1 MSCYNIPN
9 NLQLYFSN
17 KSKISKEELIKVLIE
32 NPDILKNQ
40 TIMIFD
46 LTDIEVKSSKTIQ
59 PGYLNTIDA
68 LEKGDQ
74 GNPIKSIFNP
84 NKNLVAIFNF
94 RNRLIETLKQREEE
108 KGSPLNDLEK
118 RNIEEDLKDDE
129 LKGEFVKKY
138 FNPRYLHKIISA
150 KSEKEIKS
158 FLYLFFENLS
168 PFCEINGELKYKS
181 DLNPAIEEHKKKLE
195 YSIPENIFKALC
207 KNSNY
212 FKDIN
217 NYEDDIK
224 TLTNIYTEQF
234 IKLNKYLK
242 EDVSEKEVKWFNNR
256 YLHSEI
262 QSENLKIGSNIHF
275 LRTVDNQDTDL
286 FLFVSSNTKYKNWDS
301 AKKQRYDYILGM
313 TRAVLMSNG
322 VENTPEK
329 SLNLNIIPLIFK
341 KGKIEDFEIQL
352 DVPARNLETSNSGLE
367 ENGIITRE
375 LERFVNKDPNIIIP
389 ETNTDLETLHNT
401 INKVTNGGWTSI
413 IKHQRSKEELKQ
425 KILESKNPKG
435 EYTFYKNIGTSSKKV
450 IIKTESQIDEEI
462 DKYLQELEKNKYQ
475 YTKDI
480 IKTCN
485 QVINARKHNKEIDIN
500 IFGSHNASVQT
511 QVNKL
516 FSNYLNGDYSI
527 VARPEFYANGIIA
540 FINNKTR
547 HIDFITLTN
556 EQLNLVHQL
565 QEGGGTTIYG
575 GYFKDDEAYKTF
587 GKNIPSATTFSLEFL
602 KVLTVCNAIPEIF
615 EKCSIGNIYCTNIN
629 TGESRVADSNIHK
642 HFSKLAQVIGNP
654 NHLNSKILIQKSTNR
669 WFFEINNL
677 LNTLDSNDLQKEVKD
692 QLDKLTTTNYY
703 DYHILLK
710 QVQELKKVIE
720 NKHREFKRQDI
731 TKDISFSTT
740 EEKLYAMVCALEATY
755 KRFQW
760 ENEEDFDSLNL
771 NMPQFVQ
778 FFKMMFFNNVSRVSK
793 DNVLLNGFAQGTTLS
808 GANNMSSNMLKQI
821 QEILDSGN
829 LQIREQTEKECLKI
843 QKSSIKLFKEKGI
856 STAER
861 WVVGDLYLTYNRLF
875 EKDENGKIHRDFK
888 VKNPWDMTNDL
899 EKYER
904 EYLIDILWQ
913 INKFRLSDLTEEE
926 RSGSF
931 EAVKNHHKVQDA
943 IANNTYFEIPL
954 QRGNMLSRF
963 HNRKSNGIS
972 DWFKQKSLFILDKFK
987 EFSTTFDPRNLDRIH
1002 KDYFDRS
1009 KENYNKYPN
1018 IYKMDSITR
1027 NMVLDSEDVAYW
1039 ETDLDF
1045 IAMNMAFHSAKEV
1058 IFNETLSSIRSI
1070 VTFAKFQS
1078 NITGQDISKYL
1089 QEIKDKIKIT
1099 IFNEPLI
1106 EENLKQVANIIKT
1119 GRKITSNL
1127 TVGFKPLTL
1136 VKELSVGFIRNL
1148 SLATTNII
1156 KSDKSFTLKEI
1167 KDAYLTIFGHIKTK
1181 SQDLISSDDR
1191 DIAEFTLINKLNNQY
1206 GMSNMDLN
1214 TIIDKLKTN
1223 RFGLSAGISKWSFWF
1238 ATYGDFVNRMVLLIA
1253 EMKKNG
1259 SWDAHKIV
1267 NGELV
1272 YDMSKD
1278 KRFEIYYK
1286 HKNDQTFYNN
1296 PEFKKQKALYL
1307 TMMDEFIQ
1315 EGYKNKDGKLLKY
1328 GDDLPRA
1335 YTTKQRNSIKE
1346 LSDTMYGCYDHEL
1359 KMKVEHTIYGLLFFQ
1374 FKTYWSGAMRR
1385 YFAMPGTKTSKGKYV
1400 QAKDEQGNLLYRKP
1414 IYDEDGKIIIGWD
1427 TVTDNENGTLDELY
1441 IWEGDFM
1448 EGMMVSIVL
1457 TLKDSG
1463 YFILNKLGLTNQPVS
1478 FDRQRLANAALG
1490 IHDLLIGLF
1499 LYKILVWLFF
1509 GKLPEELN
1517 IKTMSEEESNLLTT
1531 LNVIG
1536 KASNEFSLDSTL
1548 LLTSFTPSFVL
1559 TNQRVAN
1566 KFLDTL
1572 FEDDYDLKQFV
1583 IDNVSG
1589 IKDFAKV
1596 QIIS

>member
-1 MSCYNIPN
+1 MSCYKIPHS
-9 NLQLYFSN
+9 LTQYFPN

-40 TIMIFD
+40 TIAIFD
-46 LTDIEVKSSKTIQ
+46 LTDIEVKSSETIQ
-59 PGYLNTIDA
+59 PGHLNTIDA

-74 GNPIKSIFNP
+74 GSPIKSIFNP

-94 RNRLIETLKQREEE
+94 RNRLIETIKQREEE
-108 KGSPLNDLEK
+108 KGSLLNDLEK

-129 LKGEFVKKY
+129 LKGEFVKNY

-150 KSEKEIKS
+150 KNEKEIKS
-158 FLYLFFENLS
+158 LLYLFFENLS
-168 PFCEINGELKYKS
+168 PFCKINGELKYKS
-181 DLNPAIEEHKKKLE
+181 DLNPSIESHKKKLD
-195 YSIPENIFKALC
+195 YSIPENIFKTLC

-224 TLTNIYTEQF
+224 ILTNIYAEQF

-242 EDVSEKEVKWFNNR
+242 EDVSGKEVKWFNNK

-262 QSENLKIGSNIHF
+262 PSENLRIGSNIHF

-341 KGKIEDFEIQL
+341 EGKIEDFEIQL

-367 ENGIITRE
+367 ENGIVTKE

-401 INKVTNGGWTSI
+401 INKVTNGGWTSV
-413 IKHQRSKEELKQ
+413 IKHQKSKEELKQ

-435 EYTFYKNIGTSSKKV
+435 EYTFYKNIGTSSKKI
-450 IIKTESQIDEEI
+450 IIKSESKIDEEI

-485 QVINARKHNKEIDIN
+485 QVINAKRHNKEVNIN
-500 IFGSHNASVQT
+500 IFGSHNASVQD

-516 FSNYLNGDYSI
+516 FSNYLTGDYSI
-527 VARPEFYANGIIA
+527 IARPEFYANGIIA

-565 QEGGGTTIYG
+565 QDGGGTTIYG

-587 GKNIPSATTFSLEFL
+587 GTNVPSATTFSLEFL
-602 KVLTVCNAIPEIF
+602 KVLTVCNSIPEIF

-642 HFSKLAQVIGNP
+642 HFSKLAKVVGNP
-654 NHLNSKILIQKSTNR
+654 NYLNSKILIQKSTNR

-677 LNTLDSNDLQKEVKD
+677 LNTLSSNDLQNDVKD

-703 DYHILLK
+703 DYHILLN
-710 QVQELKKVIE
+710 QIRELKKSIE
-720 NKHREFKRQDI
+720 GKYPGFRNQDI
-731 TKDISFSTT
+731 TKAISFSTT

-778 FFKMMFFNNVSRVSK
+778 FLKMMFFNNVSRVSK
-793 DNVLLNGFAQGTTLS
+793 DNVLLNGFAQGTALS
-808 GANNMSSNMLKQI
+808 GANNMSSNILKQV
-821 QEILDSGN
+821 QEILDSAN
-829 LQIREQTEKECLKI
+829 LQVREQTEKECLKV
-843 QKSSIKLFKEKGI
+843 QKSSINFFKNKGI
-856 STAER
+856 TTAER
-861 WVVGDLYLTYNRLF
+861 WLVGDLYPSYNKLF
-875 EKDENGKIHRDFK
+875 EKDENGKIHRDFR
-888 VKNPWDMTNDL
+888 VKNPWDMTNGL
-899 EKYER
+899 ESYER
-904 EYLIDILWQ
+904 EYLIEILWQ
-913 INKFRLSDLTEEE
+913 INKFRLKDLSEEE
-926 RSGSF
+926 RSGNF
-931 EAVKNHHKVQDA
+931 DAVKNHQQVQDA

-954 QRGNMLSRF
+954 QRGNILSRL
-963 HNRKSNGIS
+963 HNRKSDGVT
-972 DWFKQKSLFILDKFK
+972 DWIKQKSLFVLDKFK
-987 EFSTTFDPRNLDRIH
+987 EFSTNFDPRSLDKAH
-1002 KDYFDRS
+1002 QDYFTNNT
-1009 KENYNKYPN
+1009 ENYNKYPN
-1018 IYKMDSITR
+1018 IYKMDTQSR
-1027 NMVLDSEDVAYW
+1027 NLALDSEDVGYW

-1078 NITGQDISKYL
+1078 NSTGQDISKYL
-1089 QEIKDKIKIT
+1089 QEIKDKIKVT

-1106 EENLKQVANIIKT
+1106 EGNLKWVANTINVLRKT
-1119 GRKITSNL
+1119 ASHVLIGYRPTIL
-1127 TVGFKPLTL
+1127 I
-1136 VKELSVGFIRNL
+1136 KELSVGFLRNL

-1167 KDAYLTIFGHIKTK
+1167 KDAYLTIFGHIGTK
-1181 SQDLISSDDR
+1181 GGDLVTSNNK
-1191 DIAEFTLINKLNNQY
+1191 DIAEFTLVNALNNQY
-1206 GMSNMDLN
+1206 GMANMDLN
-1214 TIIDKLKTN
+1214 TIVNKLKTN
-1223 RFGLSAGISKWSFWF
+1223 RFGLGAGLSKWAFWF

-1259 SWDAHKIV
+1259 SWDAHKMV
-1267 NGELV
+1267 DGQLV

-1278 KRFEIYYK
+1278 KRFEVYYK
-1286 HKNDQTFYNN
+1286 HKNDPDCKL

-1359 KMKVEHTIYGLLFFQ
+1359 KMKAEHTIWGLLFFQ

-1400 QAKDEQGNLLYRKP
+1400 QARDEQGNLLYRKP
-1414 IYDEDGKIIIGWD
+1414 IYDEDGKIIVGWD

-1441 IWEGDFM
+1441 TWEGDFM
-1448 EGMMVSIVL
+1448 EGMMVSIIL
-1457 TLKDSG
+1457 TLRDSG
-1463 YFILNKLGLTNQPVS
+1463 YFVLNKFGLTNQPVS
-1478 FDRQRLANAALG
+1478 FDNQRLANAALG
-1490 IHDLLIGLF
+1490 IHDLLVGMF
-1499 LYKILVWLFF
+1499 LYKFIVWIIF
-1509 GKLPEELN
+1509 GKLPKHLKPENMSDEKQVALSIIN
-1517 IKTMSEEESNLLTT
+1517 IG
-1531 LNVIG
+1531 G
-1536 KASNEFSLDSTL
+1536 KAASEFGLETTL
-1548 LLTSFTPSFVL
+1548 LLNSFTPSFIAS
-1559 TNQRVAN
+1559 NQRIGN

-1572 FEDDYDLKQFV
+1572 FEDDYEVKQF
-1583 IDNVSG
+1583 ITDNVSG
-1589 IKDFAKV
+1589 IRDFAKV
-1596 QIIS
+1596 QILT